1 MKLYLTE
8 YFLFSHRNHGN
19 HRNLPCG
26 MFILMQITQI
36 MQIFPFFRYFSV
48 SSVLNILCANHFENQ
63 LSVISVISV

>member
-1 MKLYLTE
+1 
-8 YFLFSHRNHGN
+8 
-19 HRNLPCG
+19 

-63 LSVISVISV
+63 LSVISMISV